1 MSAADAHRAGDSKNA
16 GGDSRN
22 AAPACRQPPPTA
34 APSAGDAGIAGADKQ
49 QVGGGSEAP
58 SAAPAAVPPGDPAK
72 ESDRDSSRAA
82 QRPGATPVVYVR
94 VPVGEQYPPPGYSR
108 DAAPYGGGWGS
119 RRGGDGGGGG
129 GGGGGRWPTLRDDA
143 EWDDA
148 GWFSAAAVRRA
159 FIRKVY
165 SVLSLQLALTVGII
179 ALFVFDVG
187 FMVTYLVLVCCGD
200 VRRRHPCNL
209 ILLFIFTLSFA
220 YMLGVISAFHS
231 TYIVFMAAAVTAVV
245 CLLVTLVA
253 TFSKVNVRSMAWEAN
268 SLLSSG
274 REEIRLS
281 NCRPAGVRQ
290 VDITGCGALLCV
302 LGIGVL
308 IFGVVLVL
316 VFLIWGPSSL
326 LLAVY
331 AGLVGVLFSL
341 YLMFD
346 TQLIMGGRYMELSPD
361 EYVYATLMLYV
372 DIANIFWAMLTLFG
386 YCCGE

>member
-1 MSAADAHRAGDSKNA
+1 MSATDAHSAGASKKA

-22 AAPACRQPPPTA
+22 AAPACRPPPPTA
-34 APSAGDAGIAGADKQ
+34 APSAGDAGIAEADKQ
-49 QVGGGSEAP
+49 QEGGGSEAP
-58 SAAPAAVPPGDPAK
+58 SAAPAAVPPGDPSK

-129 GGGGGRWPTLRDDA
+129 GGRWPTLRDDA

-179 ALFVFDVG
+179 ALFVFDVLVTAYVG

-253 TFSKVNVRSMAWEAN
+253 TFSKV
-268 SLLSSG
+268 
-274 REEIRLS
+274 
-281 NCRPAGVRQ
+281 
-290 VDITGCGALLCV
+290 DITGCGALLCV

-331 AGLVGVLFSL
+331 AGLVGVVFSL

>member
-1 MSAADAHRAGDSKNA
+1 MSATDAHSAGESKNAADADTQTPRQSGESEIESESADA

-22 AAPACRQPPPTA
+22 AAPACRPPPPTA

-58 SAAPAAVPPGDPAK
+58 STAPAAVPPGDPAK
-72 ESDRDSSRAA
+72 KENDRSSSRTS
-82 QRPGATPVVYVR
+82 QRPAATPVVYVR

-119 RRGGDGGGGG
+119 RRGGDGG

-253 TFSKVNVRSMAWEAN
+253 TFSKV
-268 SLLSSG
+268 
-274 REEIRLS
+274 
-281 NCRPAGVRQ
+281 
-290 VDITGCGALLCV
+290 DITGCGALLCV

-331 AGLVGVLFSL
+331 AGLVGVVFSL